1 MLHHWITHPSRGW
14 RVLLPER
21 ATRWKEDVG
30 YYPIRCCVCCAYRA
44 EIGRQLH
51 TSLRFLAAAGNI
63 LAGGGGG

>member
-1 MLHHWITHPSRGW
+1 VP
-14 RVLLPER
+14 LPER

-30 YYPIRCCVCCAYRA
+30 YPIRCCVCCAYRA

-51 TSLRFLAAAGNI
+51 ISLRFLAAAGNI